1 MKSKRFLLS
10 AFAMFVVASAQAQI
24 STSTLRPV
32 GYHPSNIAYF
42 NTPYLSNALA
52 HGQEWY
58 EFPGAN
64 GSNFGDLINYNTP
77 NFINGYPQSLPP
89 GKSLRALLFG
99 LNIGKDPNRPAAW
112 PARDGLT
119 KGKVLLK
126 WNGNADI
133 RLVNCTFV
141 PGESNGGGVSTGN
154 IANGRRTY
162 LCTGQFESTQ
172 SIEVRSIVTPPSDI
186 KVFLPA
192 VDDPATPGVN
202 EKLTT
207 TLENA
212 GMFHPLFLQR
222 LNDVNWG
229 FIRFM
234 DWGATNASP
243 QQDWI
248 DRRLPGHIFQ
258 NGIINSRAP
267 NANFGA
273 GDRETGMAWE
283 HMIALCNATNKD
295 MWINIPHL
303 ATNDYITKLA
313 QLIRFGSDGTG
324 NPFTSAQPNPQLL
337 PFPPLNSN
345 LRVHVEFSNEIWSAG
360 FSFPQGNW
368 AEEQAALANP
378 VTTKPRF
385 AARRFCDTWSI
396 FQNIFGGTSRLVRVA
411 AIFTAGIDSYT
422 QPFLDEMA
430 NYGPTLTPAVRPDVL
445 AATTYFGNDIQ
456 GFVNQQGFTNGKL
469 SSDPYWTSPLFA
481 THLTTAFDEWKRR
494 ILSGD
499 ASSGSGPDA
508 TGIGGGFST
517 ALRTLTNTEFG
528 FFLPV
533 VAYEG
538 GPSLFTN
545 EIDLNA
551 VNGSGIPTDDGVTTF
566 IEAMNRDPRV
576 ADVYRIHLEIAKSKG
591 LWTHTPYTD
600 TSTWSKF
607 GQWGHLE
614 LLDQAPAAS
623 PKYSLLLE
631 HFARFSSL
639 RHIEEP
645 LGLVPQFD
653 TAATLPV
660 GIVGQPYT
668 TDIVTS
674 GGNGARTIT
683 LISQFL
689 EPGLSV
695 TFPSAGTI
703 RISGAPTVSRKNF
716 IMASVHDPD
725 GDPAWRIFTLETFGG
740 PGTLVQSD
748 FRGTNPAL
756 NRPFTPTFV
765 LSPKVTWSGWDIGAA
780 QAGETGVTPA
790 AGNNAFVFS
799 VVGPAPANETLTQA
813 IADNQFLVA
822 TVTPAQGPI
831 NLQGAEIRFSTKR
844 ISFHAPL
851 GYALFTN
858 IGGFAEANAH
868 YVSTQTTKDNFDDTE
883 HIVTLP
889 SIAAFSAVNSALQIR
904 IYAFGAQ
911 FAGHNT
917 SLTAFKITEN
927 TSGAPPPVPTNLVAT
942 ATSTT
947 SVQLTWS
954 ASTNASGYQVFR
966 RFNGGGDVMIG
977 TTGAPTF
984 LDSTASST
992 TAFVYRVLAFGTGG
1006 SSATSS
1012 PALATTVIF
1021 SNEPLLA
1028 GSTLATRDHIL
1039 ELRSAVN
1046 AVRVT
1051 AGLST
1056 EVFTDPS
1063 ITIGSTV
1070 IRSLHITEI
1079 RNALT
1084 PALGPLG
1091 ITFPAFANS
1100 ASAGTLVRAADVQEI
1115 RNIVK

>member
-1 MKSKRFLLS
+1 LNSQRFVSLAIAL
-10 AFAMFVVASAQAQI
+10 FIVVSAQAQI

-58 EFPGAN
+58 EFPGGPPN
-64 GSNFGDLINYNTP
+64 NSNFGDLINYNTA

-99 LNIGKDPNRPAAW
+99 LNINNPFRPAAW
-112 PARDGLT
+112 PARDNLT
-119 KGKVLLK
+119 RGEVLVT
-126 WNGNADI
+126 WNGDADI

-141 PGESNGGGVSTGN
+141 PGDSNGGSTGN

-172 SIEVRSIVTPPSDI
+172 SIEVRSIVIPPTSI

-192 VDDPATPGVN
+192 VDDPATAGVN
-202 EKLTT
+202 EKLTS

-212 GMFHPLFLQR
+212 GFFHPLFIQR

-243 QQDWI
+243 QEAWI

-258 NGIINSRAP
+258 NGIINSRQPSATAEG
-267 NANFGA
+267 N
-273 GDRETGMAWE
+273 RETGIAWE
-283 HMIALCNATNKD
+283 HMIALSNATNKD
-295 MWINIPHL
+295 LWINVPHL

-324 NPFTSAQPNPQLL
+324 NPFTSTQANP

-396 FQNIFGGTSRLVRVA
+396 FQTVFGGTSRLVRVA
-411 AIFTAGIDSYT
+411 AIFTAGDFYT

-456 GFVNQQGFTNGKL
+456 GFVNQQGFTTGKL
-469 SSDPYWTSPLFA
+469 FNDPYWTSPLFA
-481 THLTTAFDEWKRR
+481 THLATAFDEWKRR

-517 ALRTLTNTEFG
+517 SLRALTNTEFG
-528 FFLPV
+528 FFLPII
-533 VAYEG
+533 AYEG

-551 VNGSGIPTDDGVTTF
+551 SNISGVPTDDGVTTF
-566 IEAMNRDPRV
+566 IEAMNRDPRI

-614 LLDQAPAAS
+614 LLEQAPAAS

-631 HFARFSSL
+631 HFARFSTL

-653 TAATLPV
+653 TAPTLPV

-703 RISGAPTVSRKNF
+703 RISGAPTASRKNF
-716 IMASVHDPD
+716 LFASVHDPD
-725 GDPAWRIFTLETFGG
+725 GDPSWRIFTLETFGG

-765 LSPKVTWSGWDIGAA
+765 LSPKVTWSGWNIGAP
-780 QAGETGVTPA
+780 QSGETGVTPA
-790 AGNNAFVFS
+790 AGNNAFVFN
-799 VVGPAPANETLTQA
+799 VVGPAPANETLAQA
-813 IADNQFLVA
+813 ITDNEFLVA

-831 NLQGAEIRFSTKR
+831 DLRGAEIRFSTKR

-868 YVSTQTTKDNFDDTE
+868 YVSTQTSKDNFDDTE
-883 HIVTLP
+883 HIVTIP
-889 SIAAFSAVNSALQIR
+889 SIAGFSAVNSPLQIR

-917 SLTAFKITEN
+917 SLTAFKLTEN
-927 TSGAPPPVPTNLVAT
+927 TSGAPPPVPSNLIAT

-947 SVQLTWS
+947 SVQLAWG
-954 ASTNASGYQVFR
+954 ASSNASGYQVFR
-966 RFNGGGDVMIG
+966 RFNGGADVMIG
-977 TTGAPTF
+977 TTGAPLFT
-984 LDSTASST
+984 DSSASST

-1006 SSATSS
+1006 SSATSA
-1012 PALATTVIF
+1012 PALATTVMF
-1021 SNEPLLA
+1021 SDEPLA
-1028 GSTLATRDHIL
+1028 SGATLVKRTHVL

-1051 AGLST
+1051 AGMST
-1056 EVFTDPS
+1056 QSFTDPS
-1063 ITIGSTV
+1063 ITIGSTSF
-1070 IRSLHITEI
+1070 RSLHLTEI
-1079 RNALT
+1079 RDALAPALT
-1084 PALGPLG
+1084 TLG
-1091 ITFPAFANS
+1091 IALPTFTNNAA
-1100 ASAGTLVRAADVQEI
+1100 AGTLIRAVDLQQVRDA
-1115 RNIVK
+1115 VK